1 MLFKVISECLR
12 DQFDSQ
18 EITRKCSRPRMAIAA
33 NDFARPA
40 SVQSR
45 THLCRDHFTR
55 TYRSLHGAG
64 AQLVNAA
71 QRWLIKRGHQFGSDA
86 PGIALC
92 VLQLEALDQSL
103 VEIATCHVFSR
114 NRALQRF
121 LIEHTTSA
129 LGKPQR
135 RIELLWMFFRKGSDW
150 LEFW

>member
-1 MLFKVISECLR
+1 MLFQVISECLR
-12 DQFDSQ
+12 DRFDSQ

-55 TYRSLHGAG
+55 TYRSLHRAG

-71 QRWLIKRGHQFGSDA
+71 QRWLIKCGHQFGSDA
-86 PGIALC
+86 PGIALG

-114 NRALQRF
+114 GRALQSLLR
-121 LIEHTTSA
+121 EHTISVG
-129 LGKPQR
+129 GKPQR